1 MEDFIFTEFD
11 VRKVI
16 EGLCLNYYRRWR
28 KRRRI
33 FLVVF
38 DFGLTIPWTIPLASC
53 SIFGR
58 KAGWAAPSLGKKI
71 LEHSCKRR
79 GHQGQAPENQGIDSP
94 KSKGNAHFL
103 TWPRH
108 RLGHDDGMFTGHP
121 ATHPTSSPASQP
133 PSRLASQP
141 GNQTAT

>member
-1 MEDFIFTEFD
+1 MAALLIPFDFSFCCSNTTKTVLVVLFVIMVSQTSPSERSASTMSKTICIFTECD
-11 VRKVI
+11 VRKFI
-16 EGLCLNYYRRWR
+16 EGFWLNYYRRWR

-58 KAGWAAPSLGKKI
+58 KAGWAAPSLGKI
-71 LEHSCKRR
+71 RGHLCERR

-94 KSKGNAHFL
+94 KSKGNAHF
-103 TWPRH
+103 
-108 RLGHDDGMFTGHP
+108 
-121 ATHPTSSPASQP
+121 
-133 PSRLASQP
+133 
-141 GNQTAT
+141 